1 MCTQLRTLRTGSYAP
16 DFVIT
21 ELICKFKIL
30 ICLSI
35 VCTVMCIDYVY
46 FTPINTTMFMWIWYM
61 FTKKEIKKTQNTM

>member
-46 FTPINTTMFMWIWYM
+46 FTPINTTMFM
-61 FTKKEIKKTQNTM
+61 